1 MCVQNKCAHKTHRH
15 IVTACSV
22 TACFAKSLVPIH
34 AVRRYKNNFPL
45 FSLVLALYI
54 YIYIYIR
61 AELIISNE
69 TAVATADLT
78 LNSNTNQ
85 LPEQTPS

>member
-34 AVRRYKNNFPL
+34 AVRRYKNSFPL

-54 YIYIYIR
+54 YIYIYIYV
-61 AELIISNE
+61 LSLSLVTKQLLLLQISH
-69 TAVATADLT
+69 
-78 LNSNTNQ
+78 
-85 LPEQTPS
+85 